1 MKLKY
6 LLIIFLSIFTFRYSY
21 SQEYLPQMES
31 RYFTSDSISVLKPK
45 PFWAAGEVIG
55 TNLAVW
61 AFDRYVVK
69 ESWARINWNTIK
81 SNFKRG
87 PVWDSDKFTTNL
99 FAHPYHG

>member
-1 MKLKY
+1 MKFKY

-31 RYFTSDSISVLKPK
+31 RYFTSDSISVLKAK

-69 ESWARINWNTIK
+69 ESWARINC
-81 SNFKRG
+81 KRKLG
-87 PVWDSDKFTTNL
+87 SHQLEHHQKQFQAWT
-99 FAHPYHG
+99 GMGQR